1 MPRVLIVDDEENQ
14 RRTLSIGLRLEG
26 FDVVVAG
33 SSQEALRALGAAA
46 ASHEGPSRPQNPG
59 IDLALIDLMM
69 PGLNGLDLARQIRR
83 LFPTVRVV
91 LSSAY
96 HLSAR
101 QVERADCGAI
111 GFVPKPYHLD
121 ELCTFLRAKTKA
133 GSPSA
138 S

>member
-1 MPRVLIVDDEENQ
+1 VLIVDDEENQ

-26 FDVVVAG
+26 FDVVVAS
-33 SSQEALRALGAAA
+33 SSQEALRALLAAA
-46 ASHEGPSRPQNPG
+46 GSPSTG

-69 PGLNGLDLARQIRR
+69 PGLNGLDLARQMRR
-83 LFPTVRVV
+83 NFPSVRVV

-111 GFVPKPYHLD
+111 AFVPKPYQLA
-121 ELCTFLRAKTKA
+121 ELCSFLRAKTKA
-133 GSPSA
+133 VSPSA
-138 S
+138 C